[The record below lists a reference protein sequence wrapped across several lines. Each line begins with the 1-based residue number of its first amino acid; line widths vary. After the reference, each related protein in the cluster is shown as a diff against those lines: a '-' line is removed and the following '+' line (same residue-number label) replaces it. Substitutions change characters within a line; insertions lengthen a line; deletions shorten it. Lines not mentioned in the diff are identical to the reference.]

1 MEMIT
6 ESDPQYDELRS
17 VFNAM
22 IDKHPKVIARCA
34 SPSDIRDALAHAAR
48 EGLEVAVRAGGH
60 SVAGLSTND
69 GGLVVDVRPMKDI
82 AVDASARTVKV
93 GAGVNWGEFDAATQ
107 EHGLATTG
115 GRVTTTGVAGLTLGG
130 GSGWLE
136 RRFGLTCDT
145 LVSVD
150 LVTADGREVTAS
162 ERENPDLFWALHGGG
177 GNFGVAT
184 AFEFALHP
192 VGPIVMAG
200 LLVWPGDAASDV
212 GRVYRDLAFDA
223 PDELGSGLVMLSGP
237 PEPFVPEH
245 LQGATVAG
253 IAILWTGD
261 EAEGRDLI
269 QPLRDLS
276 PEVDLVD
283 QMPYT
288 VFNSMLDDPPG
299 LQNYWTADYHDDFPD
314 DALDIF
320 LKYGAD
326 RASPVTQQILV
337 PWGGAIGRVPEG
349 ATPLTHRSVHWIT
362 HPFAMWEDPADND
375 ANITWAR
382 NFRRDIAKYTNGGVY
397 LNFIGNE
404 GQDRVRAAFGDENY
418 RRLAQV
424 KAEWD
429 PQNVF
434 RGNQNIEPAA

>member
-1 MEMIT
+1 MDMIT
-6 ESDPQYDELRS
+6 EHDARYDELRS

-22 IDKHPKVIARCA
+22 IDKRPKVVARCA
-34 SPSDIRDALAHAAR
+34 SPGDVRDALAHAASER
-48 EGLEVAVRAGGH
+48 LEVAVRAGGH

-82 AVDASARTVKV
+82 VVDTSARTVKV
-93 GAGVNWGEFDAATQ
+93 GAGVTWGEFDAATQ

-136 RRFGLTCDT
+136 RRFGLTCDN

-150 LVTADGREVTAS
+150 LVAADGREVTAS
-162 ERENPDLFWALHGGG
+162 ESESPELFWALHGGG
-177 GNFGVAT
+177 GNFGVVT
-184 AFEFALHP
+184 AFEFVLHE

-200 LLVWPGDAASDV
+200 LLIWPADAASDV
-212 GRVYRDLAFDA
+212 GRAYRDLAFDA
-223 PDELGSGLVMLSGP
+223 PDALGSGLVMLTGP

-261 EAEGRDLI
+261 EAEGRDVI

-283 QMPYT
+283 QMPYAA
-288 VFNSMLDDPPG
+288 FNSMLDDPPG
-299 LQNYWTADYHDDFPD
+299 LQNYWTADYHDAFPD

-326 RASPVTQQILV
+326 RASPISQQILV
-337 PWGGAIGRVPEG
+337 PWGGAIARVAEG

-362 HPFAMWEDPADND
+362 HPFAMWEDPAEND

-404 GQDRVRAAFGDENY
+404 GQERVRAAFGEDNY

-434 RGNQNIEPAA
+434 RGNQNIEPA